1 MIERLSEDGQKSTPD
16 QFIQVMRAMLNVS
29 MSRSKAFKSIDSVVQ
44 KKFNKD
50 LNEIIKSNVNTDPDV
65 LNLFNTVL
73 ANSAEDVVPYVSLI
87 NS

>member
-1 MIERLSEDGQKSTPD
+1 
-16 QFIQVMRAMLNVS
+16 MLNVS

-87 NS
+87 NSWHFL